1 MTIKEILPYV
11 VFFVLAVSLL
21 LIGSRIVKK
30 VKSTPWKFILFGVL
44 VAMIAVGFDILLPT
58 SSNQLTESLMKIA
71 FIIVLGGVGT
81 SLLGPSVGDDAWTP
95 SFRK

>member
-1 MTIKEILPYV
+1 MREIIPFI
-11 VFFVLAVSLL
+11 VFFALAIGLL
-21 LIGSRIVKK
+21 FIGSKIVKK
-30 VKSTPWKFILFGVL
+30 VKSTSWKFILFGVL

-58 SSNQLTESLMKIA
+58 SSNRLTESLMKIA

-81 SLLGPSVGDDAWTP
+81 SLLGPGAGDDAWTP